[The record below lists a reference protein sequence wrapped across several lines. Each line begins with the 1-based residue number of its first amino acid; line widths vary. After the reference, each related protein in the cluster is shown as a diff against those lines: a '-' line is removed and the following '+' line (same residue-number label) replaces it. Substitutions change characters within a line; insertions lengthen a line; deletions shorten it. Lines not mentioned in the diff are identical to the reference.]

1 MSTKIPEELRYAKS
15 HEWIRVEGNVATV
28 GISDHAQEELTELV
42 FIELPEI
49 GRELEAEEACA
60 VVESVKTASD
70 IYSPLTGKV
79 VDANDHVSENSGIV
93 NDDPY
98 KDGWLFKI
106 EFTDPDELESLL
118 TAEQYRDQISG

>member
-79 VDANDHVSENSGIV
+79 VDANDPVSENSGIV

>member
-15 HEWIRVEGNVATV
+15 HEWVRVEGNVATV

-79 VDANDHVSENSGIV
+79 VDANDPVSENSGIV
-93 NDDPY
+93 NDDP
-98 KDGWLFKI
+98 
-106 EFTDPDELESLL
+106 
-118 TAEQYRDQISG
+118 